1 MTTVTVTRRSGHIY
15 KVEAKGHSGYAAEGS
30 DIVCAAI
37 SALTQGAVL
46 GLKKVASVK
55 VTATESEGEL
65 VFEIS
70 ESNPASDAILETML
84 LSLQDISNT
93 YPRHLKTEDIK
104 ND

>member
-1 MTTVTVTRRSGHIY
+1 MTTVTVTRKSGHIY
-15 KVEAKGHSGYAAEGS
+15 KVKASGHSGYAAEGS

-46 GLKKVASVK
+46 GLKKVAAVK
-55 VTATESEGEL
+55 VTESESEGKLE
-65 VFEIS
+65 FEIS
-70 ESNPASDAILETML
+70 EYNDATDAILETML
-84 LSLQDISNT
+84 LSLKDISES